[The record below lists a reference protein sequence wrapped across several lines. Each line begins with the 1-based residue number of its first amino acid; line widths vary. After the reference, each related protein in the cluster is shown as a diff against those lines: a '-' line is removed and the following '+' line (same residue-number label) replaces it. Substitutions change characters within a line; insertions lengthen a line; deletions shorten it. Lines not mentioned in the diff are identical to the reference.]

1 LVNRRKKEWK
11 GSPKMKYY
19 SVGKSQKKR
28 MEGFSKNEILFCRYF
43 QKKEWKGSPKMKY
56 YSVGIFKKES
66 NYKFQKNKNL
76 SP

>member
-1 LVNRRKKEWK
+1 LVFPEKEWK

-19 SVGKSQKKR
+19 SVGI
-28 MEGFSKNEILFCRYF
+28 F
-43 QKKEWKGSPKMKY
+43 KKEWKGSPKMKY